1 MYTHSHT
8 QHIREIL
15 QHNRKMQRVFHER
28 KEKSALKRI
37 EKAKFVHREKMKTVQ
52 QVRKDKLKAQ
62 TAYMRKIKSYKIRAR
77 ESHQD
82 VTRMKMNLKLQKLDR
97 MVCDYVL
104 ICHYSFPCAR
114 LHVGVRW

>member
-1 MYTHSHT
+1 MGGWWH
-8 QHIREIL
+8 
-15 QHNRKMQRVFHER
+15 KMGEQYDLCTSEF
-28 KEKSALKRI
+28 EKLSGD